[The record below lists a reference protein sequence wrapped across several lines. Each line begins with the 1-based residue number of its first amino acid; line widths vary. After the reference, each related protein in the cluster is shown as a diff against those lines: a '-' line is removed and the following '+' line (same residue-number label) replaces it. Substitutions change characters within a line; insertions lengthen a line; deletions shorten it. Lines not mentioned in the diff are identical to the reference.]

1 MASFKFKLK
10 RKSRE
15 TTPKKNKTEYVSYQ
29 SFRLHKPIKGDKITG
44 SFRLMGQAFQVLGR
58 NWKLFGG
65 IMFWYALLIV
75 ALTQGFQL
83 VSNIQDTK
91 DGITDM
97 FSGWGELAT
106 GTSLFIYLLG
116 SGGENATATT
126 AAYQAILAIIFSLV
140 LIWALRQVYAEEKG
154 QIRIRDGFYLGM
166 TPLITFLLVLVVVAI
181 QLIPVIIGA
190 TLYSTVLTGGIAT
203 TAVEFILWGS
213 ILFVLA
219 LVSFYL
225 IASSLFALYIVTLPE
240 MTPVHALR
248 SARELVRYRRW
259 VVLRKIIFL
268 PIALVVMSAIVLVPL
283 ILFVTPVAGFV
294 LFAVTMILLPVAH
307 SYMYALYRA
316 LL

>member
-1 MASFKFKLK
+1 MASFTLK
-10 RKSRE
+10 RKSQE
-15 TTPKKNKTEYVSYQ
+15 SKPKKTKTEYVSYQ
-29 SFRLHKPIKGDKITG
+29 SFRLHKRIKGDKITG

-83 VSNIQDTK
+83 VSNIQDAK

-126 AAYQAILAIIFSLV
+126 AAYQAVLAIIFSLV

-240 MTPVHALR
+240 MTPAHALR

-259 VVLRKIIFL
+259 AVLRKIIFL